1 MSKIK
6 GGFLGKLQKL
16 GKALMTPVAVL
27 PAAALLLRLGQV
39 DVWQPFGILPNGIPW
54 MAAAGSAI
62 FSNLALIFAI
72 GIAVG
77 LAEQNNGVAAIAAVV
92 GYFVLTKVA
101 LTINDTIDMGV
112 LAGILVGVLSA
123 YLYNKYKSIK
133 VPDIFGFFG
142 GKRFVP
148 IITSVYTLLIGLLVG
163 YVWPLIQNGINIVG
177 NTVATCGTIGAFI
190 FGFLNRLLIPFGLHH
205 VLNSLCWFQFGTYTD
220 KAGKVV
226 TGDLSRF
233 FAGDP
238 SAGTFMT
245 GFFPIMMFAL
255 PAACLAIITAARKE
269 NKKAVTGML
278 LGVALTSFLTGI
290 TEPIEFMFMF
300 LSPVLYFVHALL
312 TGLSLALTS
321 ALGMKCGF
329 GFSAGLIDYLL
340 NFTISTKP
348 LGLLGMGLIF
358 GIMYYF
364 IFLFFIIKFDIPTP
378 GRMEEESVKLSN
390 LKDNELKER
399 AVEILSAI
407 GGEENIV
414 SIEACITRIRLEV
427 VDATKLDEVKLK
439 EIGATAVMKLNST
452 NYQIIVG
459 TIADILV
466 TYIEN
471 LIE

>member
-1 MSKIK
+1 MSKTK

-27 PAAALLLRLGQV
+27 PAAALLLRLGQA

-92 GYFVLTKVA
+92 GYFILTKVA
-101 LTINDTIDMGV
+101 LTINETIDMGV

-133 VPDIFGFFG
+133 VPDILGFFG

-148 IITSVYTLLIGLLVG
+148 IITSIYTLLIGLLVG
-163 YVWPLIQNGINIVG
+163 YVWPLIQNGINLVG
-177 NTVATCGTIGAFI
+177 NAVATSGTIGAFV

-226 TGDLSRF
+226 TGDLNRF
-233 FAGDP
+233 FAGDS
-238 SAGTFMT
+238 SAGIFMT

-300 LSPVLYFVHALL
+300 LSPVLYFIHALL
-312 TGLSLALTS
+312 TGISLALTS
-321 ALGMKCGF
+321 ALGMKSGF

-348 LGLLGMGLIF
+348 LGLLGVGLIF
-358 GIMYYF
+358 GIVYYC
-364 IFLFFIIKFDIPTP
+364 IFLFFINKFDIQTP
-378 GRMEEESVKLSN
+378 GRMEEESIKLTN
-390 LKDNELKER
+390 LKDNELKEK
-399 AVEILSAI
+399 ALEILLAI

-427 VDATKLDEVKLK
+427 VDDTKLDEAKLK

-471 LIE
+471 LMQ